1 MTGKEAMSRRLAHTS
16 DDNLRA
22 ESSAPVWA
30 KLAVG
35 GGTLA
40 VVMGAVYLMAVR
52 GEALLVD
59 LSALAGR
66 IWCF

>member
-1 MTGKEAMSRRLAHTS
+1 MSRRLAHTS

-22 ESSAPVWA
+22 ETSAPAWA

>member
-1 MTGKEAMSRRLAHTS
+1 MLRQRAHPS
-16 DDNLRA
+16 DHDLGA
-22 ESSAPVWA
+22 SAPAPGWA
-30 KLAVG
+30 KFAGGVAVLA
-35 GGTLA
+35 A
-40 VVMGAVYLMAVR
+40 VIGAVYLMAVR

>member
-1 MTGKEAMSRRLAHTS
+1 MSRRLAHTS
-16 DDNLRA
+16 EHDLRTGT
-22 ESSAPVWA
+22 SAAAWA

-35 GGTLA
+35 GATIAA
-40 VVMGAVYLMAVR
+40 VTGAVYLMAVR

-66 IWCF
+66 VWCF

>member
-1 MTGKEAMSRRLAHTS
+1 MLRRLAHTS
-16 DDNLRA
+16 NADLG
-22 ESSAPVWA
+22 SGVQAPAWA
-30 KLAVG
+30 KLALG
-35 GGTLA
+35 GAVLA
-40 VVMGAVYLMAVR
+40 AVAGAVYLMAVR

>member
-1 MTGKEAMSRRLAHTS
+1 MPRQLAQTPYHDLRTGVA
-16 DDNLRA
+16 
-22 ESSAPVWA
+22 APAWV
-30 KLAVG
+30 KFAVG

-40 VVMGAVYLMAVR
+40 VLMGAVYLMAVR